1 MARARGAPRFRRTAT
16 RPRMRADAR
25 TRASAPAA
33 TMRRWQTRSIA
44 LDSASMRRRR
54 TGPDG
59 AGQRPNRGRARIG
72 SRVRAGGRA
81 RIGSGARP
89 ARASLPSAGPML
101 ATALGA
107 TLVGLHAHLVRVEV
121 QATRGPP
128 FFELVGLAEAAVRE
142 SRVRVKSALALVGVD
157 INECRVVVN
166 LAPGDVKKAGSGFD
180 LAIAAAV
187 MGAVGAA
194 PRESIMGV
202 LFIGELSLE
211 GTVQPLRGVLPQL
224 LGARSRGV
232 RRAVVSQANAAE
244 AALVDGVDVRT
255 VGSLHDL
262 VSALR
267 GQTDLPVARRAI
279 DVPVATSR
287 VDAKASP
294 FDDAKASPSDDAKA
308 SPSDDLT
315 DVRGQGAARRALE
328 IAAAGA
334 HNIAMIGPPGA
345 GKTMLARRLPALLP
359 PLSTEEALEVMAIH
373 SVAGLLS
380 ATRGLSLARP
390 FRAPHHTVSE
400 VGLVGGGEGPRP
412 GEVSLAH
419 QGVLF
424 LDELA
429 EFRRSALEA
438 LRQPMEDGSVTISRA
453 HAKTSFPARFLLA
466 CALNACPCGR
476 LGDGSGR
483 CECSPDRVRAYRAKM
498 SGPLLDRIDVHVVLP
513 PVEVAALQGPASGE
527 SSGAV
532 RARVE
537 AARAIQRD
545 RSARR
550 EVTATTN
557 AALAP
562 RDLDRVAVLCTSSA
576 RMLSSA
582 MDRLALSARAYGKV
596 LRVARTIADLEGASA
611 VRPAHVAEAIALRVL
626 DRRIDFVAGANGAV
640 ALERG

>member
-1 MARARGAPRFRRTAT
+1 
-16 RPRMRADAR
+16 
-25 TRASAPAA
+25 
-33 TMRRWQTRSIA
+33 
-44 LDSASMRRRR
+44 
-54 TGPDG
+54 
-59 AGQRPNRGRARIG
+59 
-72 SRVRAGGRA
+72 
-81 RIGSGARP
+81 
-89 ARASLPSAGPML
+89 ML

-166 LAPGDVKKAGSGFD
+166 LAPGDVKKTGSGFD

-187 MGAVGAA
+187 IGALGAA

-232 RRAVVSQANAAE
+232 RRAVVSRANAAE
-244 AALVDGVDVRT
+244 AALVEGVDVRT
-255 VGSLHDL
+255 VGSLQDL

-267 GQTDLPVARRAI
+267 GKTELPVALRSPDPPIA
-279 DVPVATSR
+279 
-287 VDAKASP
+287 ASP
-294 FDDAKASPSDDAKA
+294 
-308 SPSDDLT
+308 DDLT
-315 DVRGQGAARRALE
+315 DVRGQAAARRALE

-334 HNIAMIGPPGA
+334 HNLAMIGPPGA

-359 PLSTEEALEVMAIH
+359 PLSTEEALEVTAIH

-380 ATRGLSLARP
+380 VARGLSLARP

-400 VGLVGGGEGPRP
+400 IGLVGGGDGPRP

-419 QGVLF
+419 HGVLF

-438 LRQPMEDGSVTISRA
+438 LRQPLEDGVVTISRA
-453 HAKTSFPARFLLA
+453 HAKASFPARFLLA
-466 CALNACPCGR
+466 CALNPCPCGW

-483 CECSPDRVRAYRAKM
+483 CACSVDRVRAYRAKM

-513 PVEVAALQGPASGE
+513 PVEVAALQGPALGE
-527 SSGAV
+527 KSASV

-537 AARAIQRD
+537 AARTIQRE
-545 RSARR
+545 RSLRR
-550 EVTATTN
+550 EVAAVTN

-562 RDLDRVAVLCTSSA
+562 RDLERVAVLCAAGA

-582 MDRLALSARAYGKV
+582 MDRFALSARAYGKV
-596 LRVARTIADLEGASA
+596 LRVARTIADLEGAASIQ
-611 VRPAHVAEAIALRVL
+611 RAHVAEAIGLRVL
-626 DRRIDFVAGANGAV
+626 DRRVESLALPAGAGGTFGA
-640 ALERG
+640 AGGEGSR